1 MSYDRD
7 RDRRPEPMAG
17 PPEGARSGGDRPSFR
32 PDGWDQV
39 PSTPF
44 RPQGRPRPESQAD
57 GFAPRD
63 RGYRWLRDDEE
74 RFADGPPMPESGGH
88 RRRDGYGEENYREE
102 WAPQGR
108 HTPGTPSDTG
118 SSSRGRF
125 TGRGPKGY
133 RRSDERI
140 RESVSEALA
149 RDGDL
154 DASDIEVQVQ
164 EGEVTLEGTV
174 PNRWSKRLAEDLT
187 QDMPGVK
194 ELHNRLRVQEGGH

>member
-1 MSYDRD
+1 MSAV
-7 RDRRPEPMAG
+7 EAA
-17 PPEGARSGGDRPSFR
+17 E
-32 PDGWDQV
+32 
-39 PSTPF
+39 
-44 RPQGRPRPESQAD
+44 
-57 GFAPRD
+57 
-63 RGYRWLRDDEE
+63 
-74 RFADGPPMPESGGH
+74 GPPMPESAGNV
-88 RRRDGYGEENYREE
+88 RWDGYGEENYREE
-102 WAPQGR
+102 WTPRGR
-108 HTPGTPSDTG
+108 HTPGSPSDAG
-118 SSSRGRF
+118 RLSRGPHA
-125 TGRGPKGY
+125 GRGPKGY

-154 DASDIEVQVQ
+154 DASEIEVTVQ